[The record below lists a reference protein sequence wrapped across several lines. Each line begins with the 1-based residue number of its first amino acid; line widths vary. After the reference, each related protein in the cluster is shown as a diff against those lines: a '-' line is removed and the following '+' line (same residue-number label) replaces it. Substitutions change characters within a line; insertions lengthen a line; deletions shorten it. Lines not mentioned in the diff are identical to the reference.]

1 MAFGRV
7 ASMDRPDI
15 QIYANV
21 ILGEGAI
28 IGQWVIVGE
37 PPSGAAPGE
46 LRTVIGANA
55 IIRSHS
61 VIYAGNLIGQNLQTG
76 HGVLVRERNEIGDDV
91 SIGTHSIIERH
102 VKLGDGV
109 RIHSNVFIP
118 EYSTIEAG
126 AWVGPSAVFT
136 NAVYP
141 LGRDAKKTLKG
152 PHLLPGAKIGANA
165 TVLPG
170 VVIGRN
176 ALVGAGAVV
185 VHDVPD
191 GKVVTGNPA
200 RIIKD
205 VAEID
210 AYEVLGQLERR
221 GEV

>member
-1 MAFGRV
+1 MMSSFDA
-7 ASMDRPDI
+7 
-15 QIYANV
+15 QIYDNV
-21 ILGEGAI
+21 TLGESAS
-28 IGQWVIVGE
+28 IGSWVVIGE
-37 PPSGAAPGE
+37 PPRGAAPGE

-61 VIYAGNLIGQNLQTG
+61 VIYAGNLIGRNFQTG
-76 HGVLVRERNEIGDDV
+76 HGVLVRELNEFGDDV
-91 SIGTHSIIERH
+91 SIGTHSVIEGH
-102 VKLGDGV
+102 VKLGNGV

-141 LGRDAKKTLKG
+141 LGRDAKKTLNG

-165 TVLPG
+165 TLLPG

-185 VHDVPD
+185 VRDVPD
-191 GKVVTGNPA
+191 GKVVAGNPA
-200 RIIKD
+200 RVIKD
-205 VAEID
+205 IADISVYTES
-210 AYEVLGQLERR
+210 EFLGR
-221 GEV
+221 